1 MASPNSIFIS
11 IVSDGDAPLG
21 MTLRSAWERAQTPS
35 ALHFGV
41 VNCSS
46 ALAPLPDKPVP
57 PEHIAVVGVARGS
70 MGLAAA
76 RAVAMGLYARQQW
89 ILQVQAGVEFDQH
102 WDALLIEQAARLGGA
117 QGDWV
122 ISCPNE
128 PYRGKTLDQRFL
140 FAPGRFADFFPADP
154 LLEESEADQGLAAR
168 IFTHGWK
175 LVCLSLVPVRAF
187 GAWWPR
193 HAAPD
198 AQRAEQSKER
208 LARLLSGDAAL
219 GAFGLGPQR
228 SVADFKPGS
237 LPLPQPSRGLDDSWK
252 KWLAENLQRGCSPEE
267 LLAILLKHEFSLA
280 SVRECMGV
288 CFPQSATPLG
298 DSSAS
303 GQPEP
308 DYPGIA
314 RPPLM
319 RRGHPKLRAI
329 DTKKLQLYTLDDC
342 LGEDECS
349 ALIEVINRRLRPSTV
364 TLTGTDKHFRTSRTC
379 DLSELQD
386 PLVAM
391 IDEKIAR
398 TLGIRRAYAE
408 ANQAQRYDVGQQFKA
423 HTDYFEPGTEEFAT
437 FGGDAGN
444 RTWTVMIYLNDG
456 MQGGGTH
463 FFALDRT
470 FEPKRG
476 QALLWNNLYPDG
488 APNPDTLHA
497 GMPVTQGHKIIITLW
512 FRARGKGPMFFEE

>member
-1 MASPNSIFIS
+1 MAQPDNIFIS

-35 ALHFGV
+35 RLHFGV
-41 VNCSS
+41 VNCSGP
-46 ALAPLPDKPVP
+46 LAPLPDQPVP
-57 PEHIAVVGVARGS
+57 PEHITLVGAARGS

-76 RAVAMGLYARQQW
+76 RAVATGLYARQQW

-102 WDALLIEQAARLGGA
+102 WDALLIEQANRLGGA
-117 QGDWV
+117 QANWV

-168 IFTHGWK
+168 IFTHRWE

-193 HAAPD
+193 HAAPN
-198 AQRAEQSKER
+198 AQRAEQSKAR
-208 LARLLSGDAAL
+208 LARLLSGDADL
-219 GAFGLGPQR
+219 GAFGLGSQR
-228 SVADFKPGS
+228 SVADFKPGN

-280 SVRECMGV
+280 SVREGMGV
-288 CFPQSATPLG
+288 CFPESTGALENSAAG
-298 DSSAS
+298 D
-303 GQPEP
+303 QPQP
-308 DYPGIA
+308 DYRSIA
-314 RPPLM
+314 QPPLL
-319 RRGHPKLRAI
+319 RRGDPRLRMM
-329 DTKKLQLYTLDDC
+329 DTNKLQLYTLDDC
-342 LGEDECS
+342 LGEDECN

-463 FFALDRT
+463 FFAIDRT
-470 FEPKRG
+470 FEPRRG
-476 QALLWNNLYPDG
+476 QAVLWNNLYPDG
-488 APNPDTLHA
+488 TPNPDTLHA

-512 FRARGKGPMFFEE
+512 FRARGKGPMFFEA